1 MKLVVDMSVIV
12 KVDRH
17 EAATIEALK
26 ALSKGHELLASTITV
41 MEILTGSNMCKD
53 AAAAVKAAKRLL
65 RKMEWV
71 PVDGRIAEK
80 SAQINAFLI
89 GAGSKIEVPDAII
102 AATFLVE
109 DAALVLTFN
118 SDHFTR
124 VPALAGKTATPAEAV
139 ARLAQ
144 DASGPVE
151 AVEAFRKNGDRDL
164 IE

>member
-1 MKLVVDMSVIV
+1 MKLVVDTSVIV
-12 KVDRH
+12 KIDRH
-17 EAATIEALK
+17 EADTIEALK
-26 ALSKGHELLASTITV
+26 VLSKEHELLVSTITV
-41 MEILTGSNMCKD
+41 MEILTGSNMCND
-53 AAAAVKAAKRLL
+53 AVAAVKAAKRLL

-89 GAGSKIEVPDAII
+89 GAGSKIELPDVFI
-102 AATFLVE
+102 AATFLAE

-124 VPALAGKTATPAEAV
+124 IPALAGKVVTPAEAV

-144 DASGPVE
+144 DTAAP
-151 AVEAFRKNGDRDL
+151 
-164 IE
+164 